1 MSFLLM
7 NGSGWLKFLAEI
19 PASLICS
26 MMIAI
31 LWLKLATMSFAKAVT
46 KQFLAS
52 QKVLVGLRLLPS
64 YGDIEG
70 KQAMRLLQVIDK
82 GGNLSSDQ
90 AAGILQLLDEYICS
104 EPNRKGQRKIGIQDD
119 CIRTSRLL
127 SQATSSKTTMTIPR
141 MKIGKSI

>member
-90 AAGILQLLDEYICS
+90 AAGILQLLDE
-104 EPNRKGQRKIGIQDD
+104 
-119 CIRTSRLL
+119 
-127 SQATSSKTTMTIPR
+127 
-141 MKIGKSI
+141 